1 MNLNEDVHI
10 NLALMAKAPRAGY
23 VKTRLYKDF
32 SPDQAR
38 DIYRC
43 LLCRA
48 RAVAESWRQTGPDIR
63 LILAFDPPDK
73 PQLWD
78 TWNAWNRRPQSAGD
92 LGDRLQSVMAYAAP
106 EGRSAIIFIG
116 ADAPE
121 LSLHHLDFAR
131 ENLLNHDAVMVPSF
145 DGGYVLLGLHAR
157 ANVLL
162 RGINWG
168 TDRVRGQTQEIA
180 RKAGLKLADT
190 TPISDVD
197 TAEDVADL
205 IRRMLCSPDE
215 NNKALAAALLK
226 ITHR

>member
-1 MNLNEDVHI
+1 MNQSEELHI

-23 VKTRLYKDF
+23 VKTRLHQDF
-32 SPDQAR
+32 SPDQAG

-48 RAVAESWRQTGPDIR
+48 RALAESWRQTGLDIR

-78 TWNAWNRRPQSAGD
+78 TWNAWTRQPQSAGD
-92 LGDRLQSVMAYAAP
+92 LGDRLQSVMAYA
-106 EGRSAIIFIG
+106 ELEERSAVIFVG

-121 LSLHHLDFAR
+121 LSLHHLDWAR
-131 ENLLNHDAVMVPSF
+131 ENLLSHDAVMVPSH

-168 TDRVRGQTQEIA
+168 TDQVCGQTREIA
-180 RKAGLKLADT
+180 RQAGLKLADT

-197 TAEDVADL
+197 TADDVADL
-205 IRRMLCSPDE
+205 IRRLLCSPDE
-215 NNKALAAALLK
+215 NNKALAAALQK
-226 ITHR
+226 ITNR

>member
-1 MNLNEDVHI
+1 MNQSEYLHI
-10 NLALMAKAPRAGY
+10 NLALVAKAPRAGY
-23 VKTRLYKDF
+23 VKTRLQKDF
-32 SPDQAR
+32 SPDQAG
-38 DIYRC
+38 DIYHC

-48 RAVAESWRQTGPDIR
+48 RALAESWRQTGPDIR
-63 LILAFDPPDK
+63 LMLAFDPPDK

-78 TWNAWNRRPQSAGD
+78 TWNAWTRQPQSAGD
-92 LGDRLQSVMAYAAP
+92 LGDRLQSVVACAAP

-121 LSLHHLDFAR
+121 LSLHHLDWAR
-131 ENLLNHDAVMVPSF
+131 ENLLNHDAVMVPSH

-162 RGINWG
+162 KGINWG
-168 TDRVRGQTQEIA
+168 TDQVCRQTQETA
-180 RKAGLKLADT
+180 RQAGLKLADT

-197 TAEDVADL
+197 TAEDVAEL
-205 IRRMLCSPDE
+205 IGRLLCSPDG